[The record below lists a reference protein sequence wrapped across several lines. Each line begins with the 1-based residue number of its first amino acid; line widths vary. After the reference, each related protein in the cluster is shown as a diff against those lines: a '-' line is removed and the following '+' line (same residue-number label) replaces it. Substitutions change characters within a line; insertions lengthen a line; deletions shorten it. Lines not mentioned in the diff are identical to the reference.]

1 MESRPFFLCWAR
13 VSVGMGKGS
22 VLSFSNFFDIVDLNR
37 DVESSMEFFCSP
49 VCFMHFAAWY
59 ETHLNLKLIV
69 SSWAHAV
76 RQSRRSKHCVQVR
89 RVLRLT
95 REWQRAQWEQ
105 WVTVFRAA
113 RFFKEWVKLVALPDL
128 VDSSSTASVASLIS
142 ITDSSTSDDMT
153 DIIQYFKAR
162 SDYRDY
168 SSCFTTVDPRHF
180 SEFAVS

>member
-1 MESRPFFLCWAR
+1 MINAK

-76 RQSRRSKHCVQVR
+76 RQSRRSKDCVQVR

-153 DIIQYFKAR
+153 DIIQYFKAM
-162 SDYRDY
+162 SNYRDY
-168 SSCFTTVDPRHF
+168 SSWFTTVDPRHF